1 MEDYNILFNIQT
13 KKRNKKIKFLNSKY
27 RMKKNNNNNFIHIL
41 LFLFITTLILIPILF
56 LIKRTR
62 IKRFEQKIN
71 IYNKFNLRNIKNI
84 FNYSIKYEEFDE
96 NINEQYIQLQN
107 YFCKNQNENLIQEYE
122 NRIIKGEV
130 NYLKKRFDFFIYYTN
145 KDAVSNFIRR
155 IHSWERAHT
164 QKVLKALEYYSK
176 KKNIE
181 NNNIYLLDIG
191 SNIGWYTYYLGKYGY
206 QILSFEPNTLNSYI
220 LYKNYCINKDVNV
233 TIINKGLDV
242 EDKICSIK
250 TDSSNKGDGMI
261 YCENREKNLNDFNGE
276 IFNGIEITKL
286 SRYYKYLSNK
296 NLAFIKIDVEGSEGK
311 VIEGGKELITNYHVP
326 FIMTEFEEK
335 LFKVHRTEALEFLQ
349 FFIDNGYKISVKDF
363 FSKNY
368 KSPMEIVKNKRY
380 NDLFIVYEKFLK

>member
-145 KDAVSNFIRR
+145 NDAVSNFI
-155 IHSWERAHT
+155 
-164 QKVLKALEYYSK
+164 
-176 KKNIE
+176 KKN
-181 NNNIYLLDIG
+181 
-191 SNIGWYTYYLGKYGY
+191 T
-206 QILSFEPNTLNSYI
+206 
-220 LYKNYCINKDVNV
+220 
-233 TIINKGLDV
+233 
-242 EDKICSIK
+242 
-250 TDSSNKGDGMI
+250 
-261 YCENREKNLNDFNGE
+261 
-276 IFNGIEITKL
+276 
-286 SRYYKYLSNK
+286 
-296 NLAFIKIDVEGSEGK
+296 
-311 VIEGGKELITNYHVP
+311 
-326 FIMTEFEEK
+326 
-335 LFKVHRTEALEFLQ
+335 
-349 FFIDNGYKISVKDF
+349 
-363 FSKNY
+363 
-368 KSPMEIVKNKRY
+368 
-380 NDLFIVYEKFLK
+380 